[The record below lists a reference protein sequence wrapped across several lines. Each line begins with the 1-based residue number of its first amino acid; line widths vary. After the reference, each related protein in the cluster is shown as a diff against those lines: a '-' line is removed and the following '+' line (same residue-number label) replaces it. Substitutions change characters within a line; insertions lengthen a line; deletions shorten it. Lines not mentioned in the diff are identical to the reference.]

1 MNNLILKNVHLLDP
15 SENLDSLSD
24 ILISDG
30 KIKKISKKIEINNE
44 KVIDG
49 KNRLLVPGLIEFH
62 VHYRDPGETYKEDIK
77 SGSIASAKG
86 GFTTVVMMAN
96 TNPAMDSL
104 EKIIDQRRTI
114 EKKSKIRILQTSALT
129 LGRQGK
135 NLVNIDELSESGI
148 VAFSDDGDVVCLLYT
163 SPSPRD

>member
-30 KIKKISKKIEINNE
+30 KIKKISKKIEINKE

-49 KNRLLVPGLIEFH
+49 KNRLLVPGLIDFH

-86 GFTTVVMMAN
+86 GFTTVVML
-96 TNPAMDSL
+96 SL
-104 EKIIDQRRTI
+104 IHI
-114 EKKSKIRILQTSALT
+114 
-129 LGRQGK
+129 
-135 NLVNIDELSESGI
+135 
-148 VAFSDDGDVVCLLYT
+148 
-163 SPSPRD
+163 

>member
-30 KIKKISKKIEINNE
+30 KIKKISKKIEINKE

-49 KNRLLVPGLIEFH
+49 KNRLLVPGLIDFH

-135 NLVNIDELSESGI
+135 NLVNIDFL
-148 VAFSDDGDVVCLLYT
+148 
-163 SPSPRD
+163 

>member
-1 MNNLILKNVHLLDP
+1 MNDLILKNVHLLDP

-30 KIKKISKKIEINNE
+30 KIKKISKKIEINKE

-49 KNRLLVPGLIEFH
+49 KNRLLVPGLIDFH

-148 VAFSDDGDVVCLLYT
+148 VAFSDDGDVVEDKELFTFL
-163 SPSPRD
+163 